1 MSRWD
6 GVVATSVNRLV
17 AARPHSAA
25 SVEAPRPGHHREAL
39 RDLGKDHD
47 PSEDINQLRDPVPG
61 RQSTYQPR
69 PRRLR
74 NPDQLRRGER
84 YHRAVGELEM

>member
-25 SVEAPRPGHHREAL
+25 SVERCATSERTMIPAKTSTSSAIQCL
-39 RDLGKDHD
+39 AGKARI
-47 PSEDINQLRDPVPG
+47 SRA
-61 RQSTYQPR
+61 
-69 PRRLR
+69 
-74 NPDQLRRGER
+74 
-84 YHRAVGELEM
+84 RAVSAIRTSSDGASATTVPWAS